1 MWDHVEVWCHLV
13 RALKERKN
21 FQRKEGRKEGRRTG
35 QERKGK
41 ARKGK
46 GRERERERDVGSYM
60 WLPEAKVC
68 KRNAKAQLV
77 DVFHTRQIGCLH
89 GGLVSLQRR
98 ELATLWRHGSSR

>member
-1 MWDHVEVWCHLV
+1 MVPSSESL
-13 RALKERKN
+13 ERKKE
-21 FQRKEGRKEGRRTG
+21 FSKEGRKEGRRTG